1 MTQYKFFFQFIQK
14 PDDFRNKLVT
24 AEAYPRYSLTYQ
36 IEGFAKIVKAKSRSS
51 IVDVWQGS

>member
-51 IVDVWQGS
+51 ILDV